1 MNLLKAMQE
10 ASDGARKH
18 SHIPEPHSIT
28 PAVPLSN
35 MRHSLHLD
43 HPCLC
48 NNTRDSVL
56 LVAEGRTPQPEGI
69 VAGIE
74 IPRGSVLLPWT
85 G

>member
-1 MNLLKAMQE
+1 MLKAMQE

-28 PAVPLSN
+28 PAVPVSN
-35 MRHSLHLD
+35 MQRSLHLD

-48 NNTRDSVL
+48 NNMKDWVL
-56 LVAEGRTPQPEGI
+56 LVAEGRNPWPKGI
-69 VAGIE
+69 VAGEE
-74 IPRGSVLLPWT
+74 IPRGSVLLPWM